1 MLTDCARY
9 NDPDGECWLFW
20 LTVQWPQ
27 WGVLTDCARY
37 NDPDGECW
45 LFWLTVQWP
54 RWGVLTDCARY
65 NDPDGECWLFW
76 LTVQWPRWGVLT
88 DWLCQVQWP
97 WWGVLTVL
105 TDCTVTPVGCVDWL
119 TVPGTM
125 ILMESVDCF
134 DSVQWPWWGMLI
146 VLTDCGQV
154 QWPWSGK
161 LTVWLTMMA
170 RAECGLWLWPGVIKP
185 WWGVLTAWLTVAR
198 YNEALEESLKLGVK
212 KSLVTGVGV
221 GFTMFCMFGSYGL
234 AFWWVSFL
242 PQQSLPFTWL
252 KRTKQVS
259 QRFHSFLC
267 MGKCM
272 WESIKLWISS
282 VLQYASGDST
292 CKWNHVENCLQLN
305 RGCTTVNIMCQY
317 LSADNLA
324 LSKSNKGM
332 GFD

>member
-1 MLTDCARY
+1 MDNVDCF
-9 NDPDGECWLFW
+9 DWLGQVQWSPDGEGWLFW
-20 LTVQWPQ
+20 LTVEWP
-27 WGVLTDCARY
+27 WWDA
-37 NDPDGECW
+37 
-45 LFWLTVQWP
+45 
-54 RWGVLTDCARY
+54 
-65 NDPDGECWLFW
+65 
-76 LTVQWPRWGVLT
+76 LT
-88 DWLCQVQWP
+88 DWLCQVQWS
-97 WWGVLTVL
+97 WWRVLTVL
-105 TDCTVTPVGCVDWL
+105 TDCTVTPMGCVDWL

-125 ILMESVDCF
+125 ILMDSVDCF
-134 DSVQWPWWGMLI
+134 DWLYSDPSGVCWLTDCSRYNDPNGECWLFRLTVQWPWWGMLT

-170 RAECGLWLWPGVIKP
+170 RVECGLWLRPGVIKP
-185 WWGVLTAWLTVAR
+185 WWGVLTVWLTVAR
-198 YNEALEESLKLGVK
+198 YNDALEESLKLGVK

-252 KRTKQVS
+252 KTTKQVS

-272 WESIKLWISS
+272 WESVKLWISS
-282 VLQYASGDST
+282 VLQYASSNST